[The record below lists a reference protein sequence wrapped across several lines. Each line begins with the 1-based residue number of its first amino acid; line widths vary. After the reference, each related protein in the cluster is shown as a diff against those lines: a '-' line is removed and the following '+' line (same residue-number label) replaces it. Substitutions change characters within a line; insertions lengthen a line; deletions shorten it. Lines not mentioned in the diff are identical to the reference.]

1 MFKSIWSIIG
11 VFMMI
16 PIIVINHVIPDS
28 MMEEETRI
36 IIVLILLT
44 IQVLSVCIFAFK
56 TRREFKREKAKF
68 EKERDLLDIR
78 IKNHNKT

>member
-11 VFMMI
+11 VFMMV
-16 PIIVINHVIPDS
+16 PIIIINHVIPDS
-28 MMEEETRI
+28 MIESETKT

-44 IQVLSVCIFAFK
+44 IQVLSVFIFAFQ
-56 TRREFKREKAKF
+56 TRRQFKREKAKF
-68 EKERDLLDIR
+68 QKEMDLLDIM